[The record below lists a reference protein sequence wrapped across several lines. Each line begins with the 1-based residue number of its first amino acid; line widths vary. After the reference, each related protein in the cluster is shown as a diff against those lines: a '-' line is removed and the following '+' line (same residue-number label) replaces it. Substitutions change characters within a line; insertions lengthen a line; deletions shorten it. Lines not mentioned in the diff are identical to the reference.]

1 MKFPLTLSLMA
12 TALGSTVF
20 FGESATAL
28 PASTTFQVLLSDT
41 QPTETPMVFVENGV
55 RGASVLWRVSGDDD
69 DERDDDE
76 HDDDDDEDEDD
87 DDCDDEDEYENDDDC
102 NDQAVIQSGP
112 VTLPSNGL
120 FTTGTAPQVTSNR
133 F

>member
-28 PASTTFQVLLSDT
+28 PAFTTFQVLLSDT
-41 QPTETPMVFVENGV
+41 QPTETPMVFVENGLG
-55 RGASVLWRVSGDDD
+55 RASVLWRVSGDDD
-69 DERDDDE
+69 DE
-76 HDDDDDEDEDD
+76 HDDDDDDDDD

-102 NDQAVIQSGP
+102 KDQAVIQSGP

-120 FTTGTAPQVTSNR
+120 FTTGTAPQVTSN
-133 F
+133 

>member
-28 PASTTFQVLLSDT
+28 PAFTTFQVLLSDT
-41 QPTETPMVFVENGV
+41 QPTETPMVFVENGLG
-55 RGASVLWRVSGDDD
+55 RASVLWRVSGDDD
-69 DERDDDE
+69 DE
-76 HDDDDDEDEDD
+76 HDDDDDDDDD
-87 DDCDDEDEYENDDDC
+87 DDCK
-102 NDQAVIQSGP
+102 DQAVIQSGP

-120 FTTGTAPQVTSNR
+120 FTTGTAPQVTSN
-133 F
+133 